1 MDRLPGKTR
10 NVFIQNG
17 FVSPAPPPGRWLT
30 ISTNLVSAT
39 SRGSVTL
46 DTTGGFNAFR
56 APHIDPAFYTT
67 DWDIRAMREA
77 VKAAKRFVSAPV
89 FQNYIV
95 EALGTLATADTDEE
109 IEEYVRSNSGTT
121 AHPVGT
127 ASMSPKGAQWGV
139 VDPDLKM
146 KGGIKGVRIVDA
158 SVFVGFILISD

>member
-1 MDRLPGKTR
+1 
-10 NVFIQNG
+10 
-17 FVSPAPPPGRWLT
+17 
-30 ISTNLVSAT
+30 
-39 SRGSVTL
+39 
-46 DTTGGFNAFR
+46 
-56 APHIDPAFYTT
+56 
-67 DWDIRAMREA
+67 MREA
-77 VKAAKRFVSAPV
+77 VKAAKRFVSAPA

-95 EALGTLATADTDEE
+95 EPLGSLATADTDEE

-158 SVFVGFILISD
+158 SVFVSFILISN

>member
-1 MDRLPGKTR
+1 
-10 NVFIQNG
+10 
-17 FVSPAPPPGRWLT
+17 
-30 ISTNLVSAT
+30 
-39 SRGSVTL
+39 
-46 DTTGGFNAFR
+46 
-56 APHIDPAFYTT
+56 
-67 DWDIRAMREA
+67 MREA

-89 FQNYIV
+89 FQNYVV

-158 SVFVGFILISD
+158 SVFVSLLVRRNCVALTVVNSPTTPACIRWRQHT